1 MISLKEACIH
11 HYNICVFEH
20 HLCQATD
27 CSLLAISSQQLRE
40 EFSQDHDGN
49 WSKLF
54 DTRTIKERDVW
65 FQNYKITAQN
75 ITVSWLK
82 YIQRAGTTPRH
93 WKHHRSYCTFFCHK
107 LKNHEAIAS
116 RGEVLERFNLLS
128 NTLMAFWTQQ
138 FCHQHVMVIFLFSWP
153 AFCCN
158 TLHLSKLVVAK
169 KSDFQKPAH
178 AFGTILAWSQS
189 SSGSNSL
196 SLWYSYY
203 GRSHMVK
210 VEN

>member
-1 MISLKEACIH
+1 MKSLGTPPPPLECYHAKREICRFQFPCPQETQEYLVTAVMISLKEACIH
-11 HYNICVFEH
+11 HYNACVFDH

-27 CSLLAISSQQLRE
+27 CPLLAISSQQLRE

-65 FQNYKITAQN
+65 FQNHKIAAQN

-82 YIQRAGTTPRH
+82 YIQCAGTTPRH

-116 RGEVLERFNLLS
+116 RGEVLERFKILS
-128 NTLMAFWTQQ
+128 NKLMALWT
-138 FCHQHVMVIFLFSWP
+138 CHHHVMVFFCFPDLLF
-153 AFCCN
+153 
-158 TLHLSKLVVAK
+158 VATR
-169 KSDFQKPAH
+169 F
-178 AFGTILAWSQS
+178 ISQS
-189 SSGSNSL
+189 L
-196 SLWYSYY
+196 L
-203 GRSHMVK
+203 
-210 VEN
+210 